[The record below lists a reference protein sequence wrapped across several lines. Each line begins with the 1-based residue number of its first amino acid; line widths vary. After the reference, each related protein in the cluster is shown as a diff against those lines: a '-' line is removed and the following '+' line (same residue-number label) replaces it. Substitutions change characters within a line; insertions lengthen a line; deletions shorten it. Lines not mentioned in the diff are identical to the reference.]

1 MMDNPSV
8 RAATEQLAVSIR
20 ESDEYRQ
27 YKSLRDTVMDNETNR
42 TLLKEYQRTQTK
54 LQMAAMAGSD
64 AGSEEVER
72 FNKLSSLLY
81 MNADVAQYLVAQ
93 MRLQQLTGEV
103 FQAVAKA
110 AELDMELPG
119 M

>member
-1 MMDNPSV
+1 MENDSV
-8 RAATEQLAVSIR
+8 RTATEQLAAAIR
-20 ESDEYRQ
+20 ESEEYRQ
-27 YKSLRDTVMDNETNR
+27 YKALRDTVMDNETNR

-54 LQMAAMAGSD
+54 LQMAAVAGSD
-64 AGSEEVER
+64 ASSEDVER
-72 FNKLSSLLY
+72 FNKLSALLY
-81 MNADVAQYLVAQ
+81 MNADVAQYLVSQ

-110 AELDMELPG
+110 AELDLELPG